1 MLTVLRYL
9 CMLTTLFLPALYI
22 AAVTFHPEMLPTKLT
37 LSIIAAKQDVPFTS
51 IFEVLILLIAFEI
64 IQEAGLRL
72 PGSIGQTVSIL
83 GGLVVG
89 SAAVEARIVSPA
101 VLIVVAIAGIAG
113 YTMPSQD
120 LAGALRLWRFLLA
133 LCASVGGLFGIAAGA
148 AALVF
153 HLAGIESFGVA
164 YLTPFAA
171 NAGEQVEGRTVLRQP
186 LPKAKLRE
194 AASRSGTGGIRS
206 ESSPMAAAGGRGLRR
221 PHRCAP
227 LDALPYAYEIED
239 TVLLRTLGVDMATQR
254 LDGRGGHRLQR
265 RAAAR
270 GGFSRPGRRGPLRS
284 GGHRQRRPD
293 HDAELRQ
300 GRAVLWRR
308 GAGGGGGGPGPTGPG
323 RPCWP

>member
-1 MLTVLRYL
+1 MD
-9 CMLTTLFLPALYI
+9 PALQSALVEAVQSVATPTWADI
-22 AAVTFHPEMLPTKLT
+22 ATALIAFLALIGTIVMAFLQKRIAKQQT
-37 LSIIAAKQDVPFTS
+37 IIAAKQDVPFTS

-194 AASRSGTGGIRS
+194 AALKIRN
-206 ESSPMAAAGGRGLRR
+206 RR
-221 PHRCAP
+221 N
-227 LDALPYAYEIED
+227 
-239 TVLLRTLGVDMATQR
+239 QK
-254 LDGRGGHRLQR
+254 
-265 RAAAR
+265 
-270 GGFSRPGRRGPLRS
+270 
-284 GGHRQRRPD
+284 
-293 HDAELRQ
+293 
-300 GRAVLWRR
+300 
-308 GAGGGGGGPGPTGPG
+308 
-323 RPCWP
+323 